1 MSLPDKLKKALDRD
15 GALDIG
21 GVVEGAEAFVLADVA
36 RHRAKKR
43 PLVFVMRDGSR
54 MPEIEELNIGH
65 SIVSHAI
72 FVGFERAVAE
82 LARPIASRETS

>member
-1 MSLPDKLKKALDRD
+1 MSLPDKLKKALEKD

-21 GVVEGAEAFVLADVA
+21 GVVEGSEAFVLADVA

-54 MPEIEELNIGH
+54 M
-65 SIVSHAI
+65 
-72 FVGFERAVAE
+72 
-82 LARPIASRETS
+82 ARPRKPPRGGWRRWRR